1 MATLAVI
8 EQDGNGGF
16 SVRPAVQADID
27 AVVTPR
33 VDAQMA
39 SEITACEQR
48 TWQRMLDADTAT
60 AVNVETSVFGKVK
73 AALQAALAYL
83 GG

>member
-8 EQDGNGGF
+8 ENGTDG
-16 SVRPAVQADID
+16 SVTIRPAVQADID
-27 AVVTPR
+27 AMVAPR

-39 SEITACEQR
+39 SEITAVEQR
-48 TWQRMLDADTAT
+48 VWQQMTAADTAT

>member
-27 AVVTPR
+27 VLVAPR

-39 SEITACEQR
+39 SAITACEQR
-48 TWQRMLDADTAT
+48 TWQRMVDADANT
-60 AVNVETSVFGKVK
+60 AVNVETSVFGKIR
-73 AALQAALAYL
+73 AALQAAITYL